1 MEVLIGSSSRDLRLR
16 EKFMLTSG
24 IENRLH
30 IGLPIKALLDD
41 EAGHDVL
48 AQHFGGM
55 IDTPMIQMGR
65 EMSLEQISKLI
76 PEILTSEQLK
86 AINDDLAKA
95 S

>member
-1 MEVLIGSSSRDLRLR
+1 M
-16 EKFMLTSG
+16 
-24 IENRLH
+24 
-30 IGLPIKALLDD
+30 GLPLKALLDD
-41 EAGHDVL
+41 EAGHGVL

-65 EMSLEQISKLI
+65 DMSLEEISKLV
-76 PEILTSEQLK
+76 PDMLTSEQLK